1 MAVWAT
7 VRVEAVTTPR
17 RLILRPCEAMGL
29 VADDCSSGEFLW
41 SAETA
46 DSACPDWLA
55 FRNQVM
61 TGHGAD
67 G

>member
-1 MAVWAT
+1 
-7 VRVEAVTTPR
+7 
-17 RLILRPCEAMGL
+17 MGL